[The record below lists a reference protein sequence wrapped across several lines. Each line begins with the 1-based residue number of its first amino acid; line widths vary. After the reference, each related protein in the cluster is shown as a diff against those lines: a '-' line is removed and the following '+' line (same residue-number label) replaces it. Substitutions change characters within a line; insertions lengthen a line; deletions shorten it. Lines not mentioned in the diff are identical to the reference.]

1 MSAIN
6 NELAK
11 NLSKMRRNSEALY
24 HRACEVIPSG
34 TVSRARIAP
43 PVPIFVAR
51 GEAASILDVDGNEY
65 VDCGMGFGS
74 HILGHA
80 HPVVIDAAQVA
91 LKDGTM
97 YGTPHGREAELAEL
111 LIEAIPCADKVTFCN
126 SGSEATLNA
135 IRICRAHTG
144 KMGVAKFE
152 GGYHGWYD
160 SVLGSVAGISGPI
173 EDPNFVSHSIG
184 VPQESTAHS
193 YSLPFN
199 NQAAFDKIV
208 KLKDHLAVVMIEG
221 IQGAGGA
228 IPAEREFML
237 ELRKVCT
244 DSGVLLLVDEIITGF
259 RLSFGGAQEFFGVKA
274 DIATYSKVIGAGL
287 PLGVICGTE
296 DVMGILGSTGDAARD
311 LREKSYFGGTF
322 NGCVPVMAVGIAVVS
337 HLKEHLEIYGQLNQM
352 GKNLR
357 QRLTELVVEND
368 YPVAVVGESSLFM
381 VRFVS
386 HDVKSQRDLVG
397 ENKVA
402 HNHLYPYLCKHG
414 VFIPHGHFGLLS
426 AAHSQQDIQ
435 KIVESYRCSLHDMRT
450 DGLL

>member
-6 NELAK
+6 NELTN
-11 NLSKMRRNSEALY
+11 NLLNMRRNSEALY
-24 HRACEVIPSG
+24 QRACQVIPSG

-43 PVPIFVAR
+43 PVPIFVER
-51 GEAASILDVDGNEY
+51 GEAASILDVDENKY

-74 HILGHA
+74 HLLGHA
-80 HPVVIDAAQVA
+80 HSIVIEAAQGA
-91 LKDGTM
+91 LRDGTM
-97 YGTPHGREAELAEL
+97 YGTPHRRETELAEL

-126 SGSEATLNA
+126 SGSEATMNA
-135 IRICRAHTG
+135 IRISRAFTG

-160 SVLGSVAGISGPI
+160 SVLGSVAGVSGPV
-173 EDPNFVSHSIG
+173 EDPTFVSHSIG
-184 VPQESTAHS
+184 VPQENLSHS

-199 NQAAFDKIV
+199 HSAAFDKIAN
-208 KLKDHLAVVMIEG
+208 LKDHLAVVLVEG
-221 IQGAGGA
+221 VQGAGGA

-259 RLSFGGAQEFFGVKA
+259 RLAFGGAQEFFGVKA

-296 DVMGILGSTGDAARD
+296 DVMGVLGSTGDAVQD
-311 LREKSYFGGTF
+311 LRDKVYFGGTF

-337 HLKEHLEIYGQLNQM
+337 HLKEYPEIYGRLNQM

-357 QRLTELVVEND
+357 QQLTELVVDND
-368 YPVAVVGESSLFM
+368 YPVAIVGESSLFM
-381 VRFVS
+381 MRFVS

-402 HNHLYPYLCKHG
+402 LNHLYPYLCKHG

-426 AAHSQQDIQ
+426 AAHSEQDIQ
-435 KIVESYRCSLHDMRT
+435 KIVESYRCSLRDMRSG
-450 DGLL
+450 GLL